1 LILDE
6 LARVQAVPVDVAA
19 AVRTLLERSPDISVA
34 VLISGPELGLT
45 AIRRAAVAFDSQV
58 RVLAC
63 VIEPGARAGLARAGD
78 VTVLT
83 LSELGELPRLLRV
96 ATRI

>member
-1 LILDE
+1 VTAEDIA
-6 LARVQAVPVDVAA
+6 LAISVGGSV

-34 VLISGPELGLT
+34 VFISRPELGLI
-45 AIRRAAVAFDSQV
+45 ALRPAAVAYDSQV

-63 VIEPGARAGLARAGD
+63 VIDPGARAGLARAGD

-83 LSELGELPRLLRV
+83 LTQPLL
-96 ATRI
+96 